1 MSQEQ
6 CRPVTM
12 STKISS
18 TSSNNSS
25 GESSPHDIQYFVNT
39 ISNLNLSTILGN
51 KQQLTPSAQGDNEAN
66 NGGDN
71 NQKLKSSFAQVAASF
86 VSNKSKFKTIK
97 IFVAS
102 NKNGSCQTKMN
113 LFFLCKL
120 SFEELINRNSEL
132 KFQNYKKKY

>member
-1 MSQEQ
+1 LKRKKRLEKILSQEEQ
-6 CRPVTM
+6 CWPVIM

-51 KQQLTPSAQGDNEAN
+51 KPSAQGDNEAN

-86 VSNKSKFKTIK
+86 VPNKSKFKTIK

-102 NKNGSCQTKMN
+102 NKNGSCQTKIWK
-113 LFFLCKL
+113 FFCCV
-120 SFEELINRNSEL
+120 N
-132 KFQNYKKKY
+132 